1 MDQEP
6 MIESSQIPISL
17 RSNFANLTDD
27 EVLFFIRIKG
37 KKQYFNL
44 FYPESFLKEFKKLN
58 RYKTIS
64 EYKKDADITINFSNY
79 KASDISTDDYDI
91 IENTINIDN
100 VIKRCRGLRAI
111 SLHEARVLVFKCS
124 KYFINFYKS
133 NPSLKVIIA
142 GTVDNYVMDIMFQF
156 AKFYSVNCV
165 GITDFFLYPNYKLVT
180 NYGEANDFHEP
191 TNKEVESVL
200 NQLLQKKESPLAISK
215 LRAYKNAFKYLISY
229 YYRYIF
235 RYICRYKLAGNL
247 GYEFRFAP
255 FFKNFYKLNQLLLS
269 NRYYDAFDKKT
280 IASKRKKSVYIPLH
294 WYPEATIDYWTDNS
308 DKANYYESL
317 FKVIS
322 FFYDKGID
330 VILKEHPAFFLCREI
345 PTYRALKEFTN
356 VTILDPFVK
365 TQDLFDVIDNIV
377 VWNGSTGVEAL
388 MLDKN
393 IYCTT
398 ESYYSNNLIPYY
410 TDFGNIK
417 KFSFQEKKELTKMI
431 LKTSLKVNV

>member
-1 MDQEP
+1 
-6 MIESSQIPISL
+6 MIKDKIPKNL
-17 RSNFANLTDD
+17 RDSFAELTDE

-44 FYPESFLKEFKKLN
+44 FYPDSFLNEFKKIS

-64 EYKKDADITINFSNY
+64 EYKKDADVVIDFSNY
-79 KASDISTDDYDI
+79 KINDISTHDYDI
-91 IENTINIDN
+91 IEKTVNIDN
-100 VIKRCRGLRAI
+100 IIKRCRGLRAI
-111 SLHEARVLVFKCS
+111 SLHEARELVLKCC
-124 KYFINFYKS
+124 KYFLDFYKS
-133 NPSLKVIIA
+133 NSSLKLIIA

-156 AKFYSVNCV
+156 SKQYSVNCI

-235 RYICRYKLAGNL
+235 RYLYGYKLKGNIS
-247 GYEFRFAP
+247 YEYRFAP

-269 NRYYDAFDKKT
+269 NRYYDAFNKRS
-280 IASKRKKSVYIPLH
+280 INSKRTKSVYIPLH

-317 FKVIS
+317 FKVIR
-322 FFYDKGID
+322 FFYDKKID

-345 PTYRALKEFTN
+345 PIYKGLKEFTN

-388 MLDKN
+388 MLNKN
-393 IYCTT
+393 VYSTT
-398 ESYYSNNLIPYY
+398 ESYYSNNLIPHY
-410 TDFGNIK
+410 TDFGNFK
-417 KFSFQEKKELTKMI
+417 KFSFQEKKELIKII
-431 LKTSLKVNV
+431 LKTSLKVNI